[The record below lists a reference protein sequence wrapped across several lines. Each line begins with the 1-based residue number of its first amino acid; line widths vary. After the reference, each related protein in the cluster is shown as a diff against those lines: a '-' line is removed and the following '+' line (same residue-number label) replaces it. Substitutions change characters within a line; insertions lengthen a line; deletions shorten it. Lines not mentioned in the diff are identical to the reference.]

1 MVALGSS
8 ESKKAEYTVQCMSSA
23 LSNFQVKADFSVNK
37 NLSFLFDLLFRRMY
51 KKVKFIFIVIV
62 KM

>member
-1 MVALGSS
+1 MTYKSKQILISLFYTLWLRLVAD
-8 ESKKAEYTVQCMSSA
+8 E
-23 LSNFQVKADFSVNK
+23 FSVNK
-37 NLSFLFDLLFRRMY
+37 NLSFLFDSLLRSHGRMY

>member
-8 ESKKAEYTVQCMSSA
+8 ESKKAEYTVQCTSSA
-23 LSNFQVKADFSVNK
+23 LSSVLFLCDK
-37 NLSFLFDLLFRRMY
+37 SYLNLSFLFDLLLRSMY